1 MATNKHLLEIVGL
14 AVNYGHIRAVHQL
27 DLTIQ
32 EGEIVALI
40 GANGAGKST
49 TLLAVSGLLKP
60 SAGAIFFEGKDV
72 GRLHPQEIV
81 QRGLIQ
87 VPEGRAI
94 LTTLTVLENLELGAY
109 SRKNRREAAQDL
121 EVVLDRFPI
130 LRERGDLPAGNLS
143 GGEQQMLA
151 IGRALM
157 GRPRLLLLDE
167 PSMGLAPLVVQGIF
181 EILQEI
187 NKTGTSILLVE
198 QNARQAL
205 RVANRGYV
213 LETGKIVLSDTAS
226 NLLENQKVIDAYLG
240 GGKDRCSV
248 D

>member
-32 EGEIVALI
+32 QGEIVALI

-60 SAGAIFFEGKDV
+60 SAGTILFEGKDV
-72 GRLHPQEIV
+72 GRLRPQEIV
-81 QRGLIQ
+81 QHGLIQ

-240 GGKDRCSV
+240 GGKDCCSV

>member
-1 MATNKHLLEIVGL
+1 MNEHLLKITGL
-14 AVNYGHIRAVHQL
+14 AVNYGHIQAVRQV
-27 DLTIQ
+27 DLSIQ
-32 EGEIVALI
+32 PGEIVALI

-60 SAGAIFFEGKDV
+60 SAGTISFEGNDI
-72 GRLHPQEIV
+72 GRLHPQDIV

-94 LTTLTVLENLELGAY
+94 LTTLTVQENLELGAY
-109 SRKNRREAAQDL
+109 SRRNRREAAQDM
-121 EVVLDRFPI
+121 EGVMDRFPL
-130 LRERGDLPAGNLS
+130 LRERRDFPAGNLS

-167 PSMGLAPLVVQGIF
+167 PSMGLAPLIVQEIF
-181 EILQEI
+181 AILQEI
-187 NKTGTSILLVE
+187 NQTGTSILLVE

-213 LETGKIVLSDTAS
+213 LETGKIVLTDTGQ
-226 NLLENQKVIDAYLG
+226 NLLENPKVIEAYLG
-240 GGKDRCSV
+240 GC
-248 D
+248 